1 MLIEVV
7 GPPILHDRVRHQSGA
22 RVEVPDAIAAQFVR
36 LGRAR
41 VVEVAQLAP
50 APSAKASPTPSAH
63 HTRKR

>member
-41 VVEVAQLAP
+41 VVEVAQPAP
-50 APSAKASPTPSAH
+50 APSAKAPTPSAH